1 MEPDYKT
8 RRKLASTTSLMALV
22 ILVVYTRCS
31 DHASEPL
38 PFYDETPS
46 VIADD
51 AGSALDQHSELAAM
65 LDILEDEESEEQQD
79 VEYVLLLGVD
89 RSGGQIGRTDSI
101 IVVALNHATG
111 GIGVISLPR
120 DLLVDIPGLDPGRI
134 NTVYRLGDRMLGD
147 GHGITLLKDVI
158 EKELGITVNHTT
170 IADFA
175 GFERI
180 VDALGGI
187 PVDVKCPIEDC
198 FISPHAAGGC
208 KKLSLRAQR
217 QRLDGETALLF
228 ARSRHGRTDLDRSR
242 RQQSVLLG
250 LWERLVSFDTLVR
263 LPELWHELNRHVT
276 TDIDLAGV
284 IRLVSFVAKANA
296 TDLHGL
302 VIRPPIVA
310 GQKTPD
316 GKQVL
321 VLDRK
326 RFDAALDDLFE
337 APLPGA
343 RKRPVCPKSDVA
355 LHWRERLPKNQ
366 SSPDAGTI

>member
-1 MEPDYKT
+1 MEPDFKT
-8 RRKLASTTSLMALV
+8 RRKVACTTSLMALI

-31 DHASEPL
+31 NGTFEPL
-38 PFYDETPS
+38 ANDIS
-46 VIADD
+46 SISILD
-51 AGSALDQHSELAAM
+51 AGSVPGQHSELIEAQA
-65 LDILEDEESEEQQD
+65 ILEEDETEDPQD
-79 VEYVLLLGVD
+79 VEYLLLLGVD

-101 IVVALNHATG
+101 LVVALNHATG

-134 NTVYRLGDRMLGD
+134 NTVYRLGDRMLGE
-147 GHGITLLKDVI
+147 GHGLNLLKEVI

-198 FISPHAAGGC
+198 FISPGTAGC
-208 KKLSLRAQR
+208 KKLSLRAKR
-217 QRLDGETALLF
+217 QRFDGETALLF

-263 LPELWHELNRHVT
+263 LPELWHELSSHVK
-276 TDIDLAGV
+276 TDVDLAGV
-284 IRLVSFVAKANA
+284 IRLVSFAAKANA
-296 TDLHGL
+296 SDLHGL
-302 VIRPPIVA
+302 VLKPPIVD
-310 GQKTPD
+310 GQKTRD

-321 VLDRK
+321 VLSRK
-326 RFDAALDDLFE
+326 RFDAALADLFE

-355 LHWRERLPKNQ
+355 LHWRERLAKNQ
-366 SSPDAGTI
+366 SAPDAGTF